1 MARQSL
7 IPGRVKNTGIDLLLA
22 GVIFGGAIIGLEY
35 ANKKFGILNKFVAGA
50 NALGTAVG
58 QAVGQGVAAIPSNI
72 GTGALSVFSPT
83 GDQNSAVRAALGLP
97 ADTQGC
103 LTIPFTNIPLPGQN
117 CSNAVNQANNSL
129 PATASGAQGGVEPNK
144 QATSNTAGGVS
155 VDITRTSPRSPT
167 TNPTQPGS
175 NLTPSTTTP
184 RSQTITTIKP
194 TTSRPS
200 VGQIT
205 PARTVTTNTEVR
217 GLPLNQTLTN
227 IVKAGGTV
235 QSAVI
240 NTTTGGTR
248 EVAGSPGLLARLAA
262 NLKSG

>member
-7 IPGRVKNTGIDLLLA
+7 IPGRVKNTGIDLLTA
-22 GVIFGGAIIGLEY
+22 GVLFGGSLIVLEY
-35 ANKKFGILNKFVAGA
+35 ANKKFGILDKFVKGA
-50 NALGTAVG
+50 AALGTAVG

-97 ADTQGC
+97 ADTSGC

-117 CSNAVNQANNSL
+117 CSQAVDTATNGL
-129 PATASGAQGGVEPNK
+129 PASASGAQGGPEPNK

-155 VDITRTSPRSPT
+155 VDVTRASPRST
-167 TNPTQPGS
+167 STNPTQPGS
-175 NLTPSTTTP
+175 NLVP
-184 RSQTITTIKP
+184 RNQVITTIKP

-205 PARTVTTNTEVR
+205 PARTVTTSTLVR
-217 GLPLNQTLTN
+217 GQPLNQTLTN
-227 IVKAGGTV
+227 VVKAGGTI

-240 NTTTGGTR
+240 NTSTGGTR
-248 EVAGSPGLLARLAA
+248 EVAGSSGLIARLAA